1 MKAKPVYLD
10 VCALCRPFD
19 EQDYVRIRLETD
31 AVNLI
36 LAKVKDGSRNLLISP
51 VHTKEIEAVPDKFER
66 LELLAI
72 LEKLGEKTPT
82 DLHAVRRRAEQLFQL
97 GFGVA
102 DAAHVA
108 FAEQCGA
115 DFVSCDDK
123 LLKKCSKFNIGVW
136 CGDPVLYCM
145 KENLK

>member
-1 MKAKPVYLD
+1 MKVRYVYLD

-19 EQDYVRIRLETD
+19 DQGYARIRLETD

-36 LAKVKDGSRNLLISP
+36 LAKVRDGKYRLAVSR
-51 VHTKEIEAVPDKFER
+51 VHSKEIAAISDSYER
-66 LELLAI
+66 LELVSMV
-72 LEKLGEKTPT
+72 ETFGEPVKSDPSAT
-82 DLHAVRRRAEQLFQL
+82 RSRAEELCAL

-108 FAEQCGA
+108 FAEQSGA
-115 DFVSCDDK
+115 DFITCDDK
-123 LLKKCSKFNIGVW
+123 LLKQCQRSNIGTW
-136 CGDPVLYCM
+136 CGDPVLFCV

>member
-36 LAKVKDGSRNLLISP
+36 LAKIRDGKYKLLVSP
-51 VHTKEIEAVPDKFER
+51 VHHKEIEAIPDTLER
-66 LELLAI
+66 FELLAI
-72 LEKLGEKTPT
+72 LDKFGEPVKAN
-82 DLHAVRRRAEQLFQL
+82 LAAARKRAENLYQM

-108 FAEQCGA
+108 YAEQSGA
-115 DFVSCDDK
+115 DFISCDDK
-123 LLKKCSKFNIGVW
+123 LLKKCSKGNIGVW

-145 KENLK
+145 KEYLK